1 MPEPLRLSVTV
12 PPLSD
17 ATRVRT
23 LGFLFA
29 DLRGY
34 TRFIDENGD
43 AAAADLVRDYRALRH
58 AV

>member
-1 MPEPLRLSVTV
+1 
-12 PPLSD
+12 LSD